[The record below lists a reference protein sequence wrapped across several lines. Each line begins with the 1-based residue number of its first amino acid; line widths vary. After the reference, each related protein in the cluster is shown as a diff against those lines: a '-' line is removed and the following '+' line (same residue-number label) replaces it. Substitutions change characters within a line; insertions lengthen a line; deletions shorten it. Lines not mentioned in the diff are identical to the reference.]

1 MTFEEYNTDKN
12 YDDKNSSLQELVK
25 LGVSEGKSKDDIRN
39 SLSPKW
45 QKSSKIGNFDNY
57 YANFAEK
64 KQNADDFKKV
74 EPKKEEVTEE
84 TAIVTTPVTETKNN
98 STKTNSNI
106 SKGDKKYIDEVTGL
120 ANYTEDQEYE
130 HQKEEK
136 AKRQE
141 ALWEQ
146 IQQAK
151 ENIGNVD
158 DKLVEQLPTF
168 MFRRYQNGEF
178 GDPKGTDAKL
188 RLAHFMINNVGTSLM
203 NASNVIKG
211 KPLEQSDYDKY
222 QAFNLEQ
229 GLENR
234 WIKNKQETQHL
245 IDMIKNQ
252 DFKEQELL
260 NTAATIS
267 QNNRLQATFN
277 AMNEKQKIFALK
289 VLTEVGNEIGN
300 LNNKDFVNTLM
311 AMSMMGESLTWQEA
325 AEVLGIKFGP
335 DAIKKAGEYMNET
348 KTDGNTED
356 PQNGTAGNE
365 TAGNGTGNKV
375 TLDDGTIVDPG
386 VIMNNSDYKKLVQE
400 ANKLTYKYDSGEISQ
415 EDYARQYGALEDLMK
430 KHKFYNFFIA
440 SIKSTPK
447 QIKSVNKAH
456 QGLVLEQLEDL
467 QNKTKR
473 EKMTYDDYIA
483 QMQKLGNDWTEWGGD
498 DKSKEKMTKKILSEE
513 AFNKNQKKV
522 KTK

>member
-1 MTFEEYNTDKN
+1 MTFDEYNTDKN
-12 YDDKNSSLQELVK
+12 FDNQKSSLEELVK
-25 LGVSEGKSKDDIRN
+25 IGVSEGKSKDDIRN

-45 QKSSKIGNFDNY
+45 QNSSKIGNFDNY
-57 YANFAEK
+57 YATFAEK
-64 KQNADDFKKV
+64 KQNADDFKKA

-84 TAIVTTPVTETKNN
+84 TATITAPVTK
-98 STKTNSNI
+98 SNSNI
-106 SKGDKKYIDEVTGL
+106 SKSDKKYIDDVTGL

-141 ALWEQ
+141 ALWNQ
-146 IQQAK
+146 IEQAK

-158 DKLVEQLPTF
+158 DKLVAQLPTF
-168 MFRRYQNGEF
+168 MFRRYQNSEF
-178 GDPKGTDAKL
+178 GDPKSADAKL
-188 RLAHFMINNVGTSLM
+188 RLAHFMINNVGTALT

-211 KPLEQSDYDKY
+211 KPVEQSDYDKY

-277 AMNEKQKIFALK
+277 AMNEEQKIFALK
-289 VLTEVGNEIGN
+289 VLTKVGNEIGN
-300 LNNKDFVNTLM
+300 LNNKDFVSTLM

-325 AEVLGIKFGP
+325 AEVLGVKFGP
-335 DAIKKAGEYMNET
+335 DAIKKAGEYWNA
-348 KTDGNTED
+348 KTNGSTEN
-356 PQNGTAGNE
+356 PQDE
-365 TAGNGTGNKV
+365 TAGNSGNKV
-375 TLDDGTIVDPG
+375 TLDDGTVVDPG
-386 VIMNNSDYKKLVQE
+386 VIMQSQDYKKLTEE
-400 ANKLTYKYDSGEISQ
+400 ANKLFYKYDSGEIS
-415 EDYARQYGALEDLMK
+415 EEEFARQYGALEDLMK
-430 KHKFYNFFIA
+430 KHKWYNLFIGG
-440 SIKSTPK
+440 IKSTPS
-447 QIKSVNKAH
+447 QIKKVNKAH
-456 QGLVLEQLEDL
+456 QGLILIDLEDL
-467 QNKTKR
+467 QSKTKK
-473 EKMTYDDYIA
+473 EKMTYDEYIA
-483 QMQKLGNDWTEWGGD
+483 QMQKLGDEWSRWGGD

-522 KTK
+522 KSK